1 MAGGKIKRR
10 KNIVDELSSRIIKLI
25 DQVLSPGRS
34 HIACFLCVGYLGAVF
49 LSLLHILEFCA
60 Q

>member
-1 MAGGKIKRR
+1 MNRR
-10 KNIVDELSSRIIKLI
+10 KKIVDELSSRIIKLI

-49 LSLLHILEFCA
+49 LSLLHIPEFCA